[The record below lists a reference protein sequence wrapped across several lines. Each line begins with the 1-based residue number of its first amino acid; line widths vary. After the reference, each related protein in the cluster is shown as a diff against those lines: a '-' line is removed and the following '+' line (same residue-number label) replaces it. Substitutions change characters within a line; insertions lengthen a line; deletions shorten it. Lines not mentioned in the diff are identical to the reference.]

1 MLVHTSAKRNNL
13 GVISVYRDFYMSNN
27 PEYTFY
33 LEYYDQPDGT
43 SKQCVKGID
52 DNYILVD
59 NIQVGDAIKTDIS
72 LNGVNTW
79 NVASKTLTTDTYVTF
94 KLDSKKLMCSSNANF
109 ANSTTKQLIN
119 VSEITDGMMLGDKVV
134 SEKQVNIDAEI
145 YQINLEN
152 TVLVLMGK

>member
-1 MLVHTSAKRNNL
+1 
-13 GVISVYRDFYMSNN
+13 MSNN

-33 LEYYDQPDGT
+33 LEYYDQPDST